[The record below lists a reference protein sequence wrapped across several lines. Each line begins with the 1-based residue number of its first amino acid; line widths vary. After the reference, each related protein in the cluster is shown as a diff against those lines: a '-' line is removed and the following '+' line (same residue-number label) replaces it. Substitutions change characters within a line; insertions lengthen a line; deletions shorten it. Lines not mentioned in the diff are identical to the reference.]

1 MDLSHSIQP
10 SLLTTFQLKHCG
22 CCERCEKQIVAAE
35 REFGAFVMAVH
46 ILFGKAEA
54 AHAAECWIEL
64 VEEDKTSFA
73 DGFPNWR
80 QVTVAAASRLSQ
92 EHLLITKRKVEE
104 RRMEDNRLFRRNDA
118 LNF

>member
-73 DGFPNWR
+73 DGFPKL
-80 QVTVAAASRLSQ
+80 AASHGCSRQPAFTRTLVDYETES
-92 EHLLITKRKVEE
+92 
-104 RRMEDNRLFRRNDA
+104 
-118 LNF
+118 